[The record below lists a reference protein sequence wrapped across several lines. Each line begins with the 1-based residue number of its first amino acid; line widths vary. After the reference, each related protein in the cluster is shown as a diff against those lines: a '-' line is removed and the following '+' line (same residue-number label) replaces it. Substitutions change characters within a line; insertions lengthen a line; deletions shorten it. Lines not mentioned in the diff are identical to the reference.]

1 MPSFTF
7 EDFAAFVRGKFE
19 EHSWSASKEI
29 ANAFNLSKKCSF
41 MVSSMGA
48 ISLDNSVSPFDEC
61 IILFASTVR
70 ALLAK
75 RFFEGF
81 SLQMKS
87 AEVFYSTVVPTCKE
101 ENWFLPIVY
110 QLCFNVWKTAVQAD
124 EHNFTFSG
132 KEKHKCLRLA
142 GSCIVAYY
150 RDFAGDAYTRPEVSK
165 RIGMLKLTNILLRI
179 YYELEQWDVMRP
191 LVKAIDDSLDLWNS
205 FSLSDKVCYNYIT
218 GSRSGCN
225 FTLKQWTIERIHFAH
240 TSKAN
245 ALSRRSVSTNFGHS
259 LDVLN
264 CVTKRLAFISLLLDY
279 CSIGMESDS
288 HCESCHGFGLVEFNV
303 HGKFETFE
311 QVYIVGS
318 VPSLGMW
325 KTEDSVR
332 LTKQPSSSGDIWT
345 VRLLLPVDTR
355 IEYRLFTAFSNE
367 TFNHGR
373 KTYIAILRWEAF
385 DAPRQLLVMRSQSLT
400 NITCAF
406 GANGNDTE
414 ILKDGWLTE
423 QYEVRLMI
431 YGRFVRFYK
440 EQFRSVG
447 MKISAS
453 VLDFSNDANAT
464 STSPFKPSSPCYI
477 SVLTSEDSEFKRTCD
492 KVVPFESEDV
502 LIVKK
507 QCFIGNEL
515 AFKLEFFPAAT
526 VPSTEANLESIGS
539 AVHFTSAMRDNFGYS
554 VLPITDRSQMVVGEI
569 GVQYLVI
576 KPMAHNGP
584 DFPTTVDRIEF
595 KTPLNIGHRG
605 MGNSYTKFAPKR
617 ENTISSF
624 RQAASCGA
632 EYVEFDVQLT
642 KDEIPIVF
650 HDFHVRL
657 LAKRRRKGASSPTIG
672 PSSDWEM
679 HTVMLNSLRLE
690 ELRSLKIEHAKSES
704 NFLRGYSSV
713 TNDNEPIDEDQPFPT
728 LEQVFKSLPPSL
740 GFNIEIKYPQKMESQ
755 QDPEGAQHA
764 MERNLYMDRI
774 LEVVLKLADQRNVIF
789 SSFDPEICLMIQL
802 KQNKYPVLFLTQGD
816 SKRYERYADVR
827 MQSSRIAIHFARSN
841 GLLGVAFHSEEILR
855 DASLLPLARSL
866 HLTSFVWGNDLD
878 SAQMVEH
885 FRKLGFDGVI
895 YDQMDRFHS
904 VGNETCP

>member
-1 MPSFTF
+1 M
-7 EDFAAFVRGKFE
+7 
-19 EHSWSASKEI
+19 
-29 ANAFNLSKKCSF
+29 
-41 MVSSMGA
+41 
-48 ISLDNSVSPFDEC
+48 
-61 IILFASTVR
+61 
-70 ALLAK
+70 
-75 RFFEGF
+75 
-81 SLQMKS
+81 
-87 AEVFYSTVVPTCKE
+87 
-101 ENWFLPIVY
+101 FL
-110 QLCFNVWKTAVQAD
+110 
-124 EHNFTFSG
+124 
-132 KEKHKCLRLA
+132 R
-142 GSCIVAYY
+142 
-150 RDFAGDAYTRPEVSK
+150 
-165 RIGMLKLTNILLRI
+165 
-179 YYELEQWDVMRP
+179 
-191 LVKAIDDSLDLWNS
+191 
-205 FSLSDKVCYNYIT
+205 
-218 GSRSGCN
+218 
-225 FTLKQWTIERIHFAH
+225 
-240 TSKAN
+240 
-245 ALSRRSVSTNFGHS
+245 
-259 LDVLN
+259 
-264 CVTKRLAFISLLLDY
+264 RLAFISLLLDY